1 MEISKEI
8 EKDYDSFLDTLFH
21 LKVSAIVFEDYVK
34 NLHKTIDTIYEKV
47 DSLEQSIEN
56 NGEAYRALYY
66 FFKRDMYTF
75 DTALMQHDVN
85 FIREEKLFGSW
96 VTKFDKLI
104 YKIYKEVEDK
114 V

>member
-8 EKDYDSFLDTLFH
+8 ERDYDSFLDTLFH

-47 DSLEQSIEN
+47 DSLEQSIEK
-56 NGEAYRALYY
+56 NGEVNRGLYY

>member
-47 DSLEQSIEN
+47 DSMEQSIEK
-56 NGEAYRALYY
+56 NGEVYRALYY

-75 DTALMQHDVN
+75 DTALMRHDVN
-85 FIREEKLFGSW
+85 FIQEGKLFGSW
-96 VTKFDKLI
+96 VTKFGKLI
-104 YKIYKEVEDK
+104 YKISKEVEDK